1 MMRMGKVLPF
11 RMVPGRKAK
20 WTQAADY
27 GVAEVRPQ
35 GTGPR
40 WFPILLVAL
49 PAAAFTAV
57 LLAPPISGGPDA
69 AEAQVAPQALLAA
82 SATGADDS
90 EEAQFDLCSGSHRVT
105 CVVDGDT
112 FWYQGEKIRVADI
125 DTPEVSRPGCARE
138 AQLGAQATAR
148 FQGLLNA
155 GPFTLAPNP
164 DGRDTDKYG
173 RSLRVVTR
181 GGRSVGMVLVRE
193 GLAEE
198 WGGPRVEWC

>member
-11 RMVPGRKAK
+11 RTLISRKAK

-27 GVAEVRPQ
+27 GVAKARPPVSR
-35 GTGPR
+35 PR

-57 LLAPPISGGPDA
+57 LLAPPLGGGPDV
-69 AEAQVAPQALLAA
+69 AEAQGLFAA
-82 SATGADDS
+82 SASSSNTVDS

-112 FWYQGEKIRVADI
+112 FWYRGEKIRVADI

-173 RSLRVVTR
+173 RSLRIVTR
-181 GGRSVGMVLVRE
+181 KGKSLGERLVAE
-193 GLAEE
+193 GLAEV
-198 WGGPRVEWC
+198 WGGPRIDWC